1 MNIVITEQQY
11 RLILEQTSGTKT
23 LKGFENLPSP
33 KNKTNDIGF
42 ENLPSPKN
50 KTNDKGF
57 DSNLIKKGF
66 QKWGPGYLMR
76 LPKGSSNTNDAIR
89 ILVDNESNGYHV
101 TVSVQSNKKVRSE
114 IKGNNTFKT
123 IESIIKYKFTEDGN
137 WSSVS
142 GTLDSN
148 NLDKVINLLSSLK
161 VDEKNNI
168 FL

>member
-11 RLILEQTSGTKT
+11 RLILEQTSGINTD
-23 LKGFENLPSP
+23 KGFNSLPI
-33 KNKTNDIGF
+33 NKTNDKGF
-42 ENLPSPKN
+42 NSLPKN

-66 QKWGPGYLMR
+66 QKWGAGYLMR